1 MATEERSW
9 ASTTTT
15 EEEDAPATRIA
26 NWISET
32 INVTF
37 PLESKPAW
45 ERFCETVPA
54 NERKKSILWALSGLA
69 SVAPLLE
76 LPTVHCSKP
85 MTRRIMAASAELQRL
100 VAAWDDTTDPTT
112 EMVSAASRVH
122 ACLNDPES
130 HLDLP

>member
-1 MATEERSW
+1 M
-9 ASTTTT
+9 TT
-15 EEEDAPATRIA
+15 EEEDHPATRIA
-26 NWISET
+26 NWLSESLA
-32 INVTF
+32 VVV

-45 ERFCETVPA
+45 ERFCETVA
-54 NERKKSILWALSGLA
+54 ASERKKSILWALSGLA

-85 MTRRIMAASAELQRL
+85 MTRRIIAASAELQSL
-100 VAAWDDTTDPTT
+100 VAAWDDTTDPST
-112 EMVSAASRVH
+112 EMVAAASRVL